1 MFAFGTLIFTIY
13 FRHAPFTNSAS
24 SDDPLYK
31 LVIEGKYDEFF
42 AIHKKSLSEREILEL
57 SADLL

>member
-13 FRHAPFTNSAS
+13 FRHAPFTKGAS

-42 AIHKKSLSEREILEL
+42 EIHKRSLSEREMLEL
-57 SADLL
+57 SVDLL